1 MSTPKRTTNAKKP
14 SARKPAKRSTRKKK
28 EDESV
33 PPFMVSEASYQA
45 KASSTSYRRNRAG
58 DIERTDR
65 YDNIDSGLTPFRSA
79 NGGSNFEVREAVRL
93 CQKAY
98 YNFSIFRNAIDLMTE
113 FSISEIYFQG
123 GSKKSRD
130 FFEALMKKVNIW
142 DLQDKFFREYFRSG
156 NVFLYRLDASL
167 PKEEAEKIVQTFA
180 AATGDIK
187 IPYRYTILNP
197 SDIQLTGTVTFSSDV
212 KKYHKVLT
220 DYELDRVRNPKTDED
235 KKIRDSLPPEAKKI
249 LNDRT
254 NSALNSIT
262 IPLDGDKVS
271 VVFYKKQDYE
281 PFAVPMGYPVL
292 EDINHKYE
300 LKKMDMAIART
311 IQQAV
316 LLVTTGTDPDKGGV
330 NQKNL
335 IELQKL
341 FENQSVGRVLIAD
354 YTTNAKFIIPPI
366 GDLLDPKKYAVV
378 NADIQAGL
386 NSMITGASM
395 GGSTASG
402 DKSSSFQMKVEIF
415 LARLNQA
422 RQSFLTDFLIP
433 EIKRTAQDLGFKNY
447 PTPYFDEITLRENT
461 TKYRVYSRLVEL
473 GILTPEEGLKA
484 IDTGRLPDKEDS
496 LQSQRNFK
504 ELKEEGLYQPLIGG
518 SNNNAPDSTTKSEGR
533 PEGTTEIQQ
542 EVERESKSSQTFSF
556 SKINENILL
565 SQELEKKVETQLR
578 KVNKVKRLTKA
589 QKDVAHGITC
599 VIMHNELPQNWSKS
613 VASYCKTPLD
623 TNQKM
628 VDDISNICLEHQVT
642 SFMGGVLYHSKSEN
656 LKD

>member
-1 MSTPKRTTNAKKP
+1 
-14 SARKPAKRSTRKKK
+14 
-28 EDESV
+28 
-33 PPFMVSEASYQA
+33 
-45 KASSTSYRRNRAG
+45 
-58 DIERTDR
+58 
-65 YDNIDSGLTPFRSA
+65 
-79 NGGSNFEVREAVRL
+79 
-93 CQKAY
+93 
-98 YNFSIFRNAIDLMTE
+98 
-113 FSISEIYFQG
+113 
-123 GSKKSRD
+123 
-130 FFEALMKKVNIW
+130 
-142 DLQDKFFREYFRSG
+142 
-156 NVFLYRLDASL
+156 
-167 PKEEAEKIVQTFA
+167 
-180 AATGDIK
+180 
-187 IPYRYTILNP
+187 
-197 SDIQLTGTVTFSSDV
+197 
-212 KKYHKVLT
+212 
-220 DYELDRVRNPKTDED
+220 
-235 KKIRDSLPPEAKKI
+235 
-249 LNDRT
+249 
-254 NSALNSIT
+254 
-262 IPLDGDKVS
+262 
-271 VVFYKKQDYE
+271 
-281 PFAVPMGYPVL
+281 
-292 EDINHKYE
+292 
-300 LKKMDMAIART
+300 
-311 IQQAV
+311 
-316 LLVTTGTDPDKGGV
+316 
-330 NQKNL
+330 
-335 IELQKL
+335 
-341 FENQSVGRVLIAD
+341 
-354 YTTNAKFIIPPI
+354 
-366 GDLLDPKKYAVV
+366 
-378 NADIQAGL
+378 
-386 NSMITGASM
+386 
-395 GGSTASG
+395 
-402 DKSSSFQMKVEIF
+402 MKVEIF

-542 EVERESKSSQTFSF
+542 EVERESKSSETFSF

-565 SQELEKKVETQLR
+565 SQELEKEVETRLR